1 MGLTDSMN
9 WLAVGNPVSQGILN
23 AGSSAIKV
31 MSKSSKST
39 SAASRPTNPLNN
51 NLKLWKLSGGHHN
64 FVRLAGLSGLSAIIA
79 ASLGSHMLYKDKER
93 WDDVFARANQFHF
106 FHSIALL
113 GVPLARKPLLTGSL
127 LTFGTILFSG
137 ALYYKA
143 FTGKPV
149 PIKNAAPTGGLL
161 LILGWASFILQ
172 KLKKIFA
179 AAKFDIQS
187 HTANQLIVKNV
198 DISENS
204 GGKSTSRNTSQLSKS
219 KIPMNYND
227 LIGLE
232 LNSIDIESI
241 TAEKKKLIFRI
252 GQDSFV
258 EHSLA
263 YPANYAM
270 TDRRRFVV
278 EFSSPNIAKPFHVG
292 HLRSTIIGNFIG
304 NLLEFTGNDVMRL
317 NYLGDWGTQFG
328 MLQVGVEM
336 MNLSDE
342 DIRKDPI
349 KTLYNSY
356 VTANTAS
363 TKDASIAE
371 KARAV
376 FRDLEDNK
384 NSSYRKRWETF
395 RQFTLEELQ
404 NTYGRLGVNFSEY
417 HWESQYSQKDIQ
429 DTIDFLNK
437 CQLLKDEKDGRKL
450 VEIGDRRVP
459 IIKSDGSTLY
469 LARDVAAIFDRFER
483 FNFDEMLY
491 IVDNSQTD
499 HFKACFE
506 TASRANPD
514 LIDRLNHIKFG
525 RIKGMSTRTG
535 NTIFLKDVLDEAKDI
550 MFQRQKDSPTTK
562 GEPDEGVADILG
574 MLHWD
579 KALQM
584 TGDTGIKLQY
594 THCRLNSLLLE
605 NCFLEDKYVEMFT
618 KLKEVEALNL
628 IVEIA
633 RFEEVLE
640 GCIDGLEAC
649 NLVNYLFGL
658 SNATSRALKVLNVK
672 NEKCPDTQAERYIL
686 FKRAKEVL
694 SDGMKV
700 LGLEPLDRM

>member
-1 MGLTDSMN
+1 
-9 WLAVGNPVSQGILN
+9 
-23 AGSSAIKV
+23 
-31 MSKSSKST
+31 
-39 SAASRPTNPLNN
+39 
-51 NLKLWKLSGGHHN
+51 
-64 FVRLAGLSGLSAIIA
+64 
-79 ASLGSHMLYKDKER
+79 
-93 WDDVFARANQFHF
+93 
-106 FHSIALL
+106 
-113 GVPLARKPLLTGSL
+113 
-127 LTFGTILFSG
+127 
-137 ALYYKA
+137 
-143 FTGKPV
+143 
-149 PIKNAAPTGGLL
+149 
-161 LILGWASFILQ
+161 
-172 KLKKIFA
+172 
-179 AAKFDIQS
+179 
-187 HTANQLIVKNV
+187 
-198 DISENS
+198 
-204 GGKSTSRNTSQLSKS
+204 
-219 KIPMNYND
+219 MNYND

-356 VTANTAS
+356 VTANTAA

-384 NSSYRKRWETF
+384 DSSYRKRWETF

-429 DTIDFLNK
+429 NTIDFLNK
-437 CQLLKDEKDGRKL
+437 CQLLKDEKDGRKV

-483 FNFDEMLY
+483 FVNFTFFYLSE
-491 IVDNSQTD
+491 S
-499 HFKACFE
+499 
-506 TASRANPD
+506 
-514 LIDRLNHIKFG
+514 
-525 RIKGMSTRTG
+525 
-535 NTIFLKDVLDEAKDI
+535 
-550 MFQRQKDSPTTK
+550 
-562 GEPDEGVADILG
+562 
-574 MLHWD
+574 
-579 KALQM
+579 
-584 TGDTGIKLQY
+584 
-594 THCRLNSLLLE
+594 
-605 NCFLEDKYVEMFT
+605 
-618 KLKEVEALNL
+618 EVGA
-628 IVEIA
+628 
-633 RFEEVLE
+633 
-640 GCIDGLEAC
+640 AC
-649 NLVNYLFGL
+649 NLRVN
-658 SNATSRALKVLNVK
+658 
-672 NEKCPDTQAERYIL
+672 
-686 FKRAKEVL
+686 
-694 SDGMKV
+694 
-700 LGLEPLDRM
+700 